1 MKYKKLRL
9 YLCIRRLEL
18 GYSQYQVA
26 AKLGVCHQHYSRIE
40 NGFIGSRITFA
51 TMIKIS
57 KALKISLDELSSKEI
72 EYQMSLYN
80 QTDQ

>member
-1 MKYKKLRL
+1 MNYRKLRL

-40 NGFIGSRITFA
+40 NGNIRSRITFV
-51 TMIKIS
+51 TMIKIAN
-57 KALKISLDELSSKEI
+57 ALEMSLEELSKNEI
-72 EYQMSLYN
+72 EYQRSLNY
-80 QTDQ
+80 TDQ